1 MQVLFDEG
9 KSQERNLIE
18 AASAG
23 ASTSIKLVANIAAN
37 LIAFLALLQFIN
49 ETLKWFGAQVGLK
62 PPHYPDFTFQV
73 CYGKVSR
80 AVSSLSS
87 HYILLTNSDC

>member
-1 MQVLFDEG
+1 MLSG

-23 ASTSIKLVANIAAN
+23 ASTSIKLVANIGAN

-62 PPHYPDFTFQV
+62 PPFYPDFTFQV
-73 CYGKVSR
+73 
-80 AVSSLSS
+80 
-87 HYILLTNSDC
+87 

>member
-1 MQVLFDEG
+1 M
-9 KSQERNLIE
+9 IE

-49 ETLKWFGAQVGLK
+49 ETLKWLGARAGLG
-62 PPHYPDFTFQV
+62 PPDYPDFTFEVQ
-73 CYGKVSR
+73 
-80 AVSSLSS
+80 SLS
-87 HYILLTNSDC
+87 I